1 MGDKSYECILYEK
14 KDGIATITFNRP
26 KALNAINIEMAEEL
40 KDALSDFKDD
50 EETKVGILTGAGEKA
65 FCSGG
70 DISMFSEKLTNTTAV
85 YEWLRTGE
93 DIHRLL
99 MERIE
104 KPIIAAV
111 NGYCFAGGL
120 EMALA
125 CDFIIASD
133 NAKFGLAEITIG
145 VLPGWGGMTRL
156 PRAIPVRKAKEMIY
170 TGEPISA
177 QEAEKIGLV
186 NRVVP
191 KSQLYDVVIEIAKK
205 LAAKSSLA
213 LRIAKKTLNH
223 GLEVSSM
230 DAALFLERGATC
242 IVSAGEDSQEGI
254 RAFLEKRPPKFK

>member
-1 MGDKSYECILYEK
+1 MAEKKYEYILYEK
-14 KDGIATITFNRP
+14 KDRIATITFNRP
-26 KALNAINIEMAEEL
+26 KVFNAINVEMAEEL

-65 FCSGG
+65 FCAGG
-70 DISMFSEKLTNTTAV
+70 DISMFSEKLTDTTAV
-85 YEWLRTGE
+85 YKWLKTGE

-125 CDFIIASD
+125 CDFIITSD
-133 NAKFGLAEITIG
+133 NASFGLSEITIG

-170 TGEPISA
+170 TGEPINA

-191 KSQLYDVVIEIAKK
+191 KSQLNEVVTEIAKK
-205 LAAKSSLA
+205 LVNKSSLA
-213 LRIAKKTLNH
+213 LRMAKKTLNH

>member
-1 MGDKSYECILYEK
+1 MGDKRYEHILYEK
-14 KDGIATITFNRP
+14 KDRIATITFNRP
-26 KALNAINIEMAEEL
+26 KVFNAINVEMAEEL

-50 EETKVGILTGAGEKA
+50 EETKVGILTGSGEKA

-70 DISMFSEKLTNTTAV
+70 DISMFSEKLTNTMAV
-85 YEWLRTGE
+85 YKWLRTGE

-111 NGYCFAGGL
+111 NGSCFAGGL

-133 NAKFGLAEITIG
+133 NASFGLAEITIG
-145 VLPGWGGMTRL
+145 VLPGWGGLTRL

-191 KSQLYDVVIEIAKK
+191 KSQLYEVVNEIAKK
-205 LAAKSSLA
+205 LANKSPLA
-213 LRIAKKTLNH
+213 LKMAKRAMNY

-230 DAALFLERGATC
+230 DAALFVERGAVC

-254 RAFLEKRPPKFK
+254 KAFLEKRPPKFK

>member
-1 MGDKSYECILYEK
+1 
-14 KDGIATITFNRP
+14 
-26 KALNAINIEMAEEL
+26 
-40 KDALSDFKDD
+40 
-50 EETKVGILTGAGEKA
+50 
-65 FCSGG
+65 
-70 DISMFSEKLTNTTAV
+70 
-85 YEWLRTGE
+85 
-93 DIHRLL
+93 

-104 KPIIAAV
+104 KPIVAAV

-125 CDFIIASD
+125 CDFIIAAD
-133 NAKFGLAEITIG
+133 NASFGLAEITIG
-145 VLPGWGGMTRL
+145 VLPGWGGLTRL

-177 QEAEKIGLV
+177 QEAEKVGLV

-191 KSQLYDVVIEIAKK
+191 KPQLYEVVNEIAKK
-205 LAAKSSLA
+205 LANKSSLA
-213 LRIAKKTLNH
+213 LRMAKKAMNY

-230 DAALFLERGATC
+230 DAALFVERGAAC

>member
-1 MGDKSYECILYEK
+1 MADNKYKYILYEK
-14 KDGIATITFNRP
+14 KDWIATITFNRP
-26 KALNAINIEMAEEL
+26 KALNAIHIEMAEEL
-40 KDALSDFKDD
+40 KNALSDFKDD
-50 EETKVGILTGAGEKA
+50 EETKVGILTGSGEKA

-70 DISMFSEKLTNTTAV
+70 DISMFSEKLTDTTAV
-85 YEWLRTGE
+85 YKWLRTGE

-133 NAKFGLAEITIG
+133 NASFGLAEITIG
-145 VLPGWGGMTRL
+145 VLPGWGGLTRL
-156 PRAIPVRKAKEMIY
+156 SRAIPVRKAKEMIY

-191 KSQLYDVVIEIAKK
+191 RSQLVDVVNEIAKK
-205 LAAKSSLA
+205 LAEKSSTA
-213 LRIAKKTLNH
+213 LRMAKKAMNY

-230 DAALFLERGATC
+230 DAALFLERGAVC

-254 RAFLEKRPPKFK
+254 KAFLEKRPPKFK

>member
-1 MGDKSYECILYEK
+1 MGDRIYEYILYEK
-14 KDGIATITFNRP
+14 KDRIATITFNRP

-40 KDALSDFKDD
+40 KDALSNFKDD
-50 EETKVGILTGAGEKA
+50 EETKVGILTGSGEKA

-85 YEWLRTGE
+85 YKWLRTGE

-133 NAKFGLAEITIG
+133 NASFGLPEITIG

-156 PRAIPVRKAKEMIY
+156 PRAIPMRKAKEMIY

-191 KSQLYDVVIEIAKK
+191 KIQLSNVVIEIAKK
-205 LAAKSSLA
+205 LAVKSSLA
-213 LRIAKKTLNH
+213 LRMAKKTLNH

-254 RAFLEKRPPKFK
+254 HAFLEKRPPKFK